1 MTHGKEY
8 GRSLSVENIHQLLP
22 LFLAQVIYFESAHED
37 AEDHVNALEDALD
50 DGALKH

>member
-1 MTHGKEY
+1 MTHGKEF

-22 LFLAQVIYFESAHED
+22 LFLAQVLHFAHED
-37 AEDHVNALEDALD
+37 AEDRVDALD